1 MADIVLILTEA
12 RNRAGLAC
20 GKEGTQLVVMMQ
32 AEHIAKAIGEI
43 RRLKAERDD
52 VRREYCRRI
61 ACPLMDITDE
71 NDEDRME
78 WKAREI
84 ADKFKWDCFGGAA

>member
-1 MADIVLILTEA
+1 MTDSRDQHETYGHTESPIISA
-12 RNRAGLAC
+12 LQ
-20 GKEGTQLVVMMQ
+20 KQ
-32 AEHIAKAIGEI
+32 IA
-43 RRLKAERDD
+43 RLKAERDD